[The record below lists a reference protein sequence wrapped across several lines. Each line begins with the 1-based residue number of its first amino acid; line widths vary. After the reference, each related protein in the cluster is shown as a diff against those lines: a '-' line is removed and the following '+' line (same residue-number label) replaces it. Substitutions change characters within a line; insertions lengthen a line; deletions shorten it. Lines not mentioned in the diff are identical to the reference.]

1 MKVRLDFVT
10 NSSSSSFILAF
21 KSKEDAT
28 LNITESLKHNP
39 MALGYVLRDV
49 SDAEAMSPEQLQE
62 RLEEEASEYAYMKM
76 HYGDGGWWS
85 TRKPTFEN
93 EFRKMHPE
101 YDSWT
106 MREHPDYIAEKNR
119 LMELYLTDIRK
130 KLDGK
135 PYVVEIEYSDNDG
148 DIFSEL
154 EHSIMPYVNGVVAVC
169 NHH

>member
-1 MKVRLDFVT
+1 MKIRMDFVT

-28 LNITESLKHNP
+28 ITITESLKNNP

-49 SDAEAMSPEQLQE
+49 TESQPLSEEQLQE
-62 RLEEEASEYAYMKM
+62 RLTDEAESYAYTKM
-76 HYGDGGWWS
+76 HFGDGGWWS
-85 TRKPTFEN
+85 SRKPTFEN
-93 EFRKMHPE
+93 EFLKKHPD

-106 MREHPDYIAEKNR
+106 MREHPDYIAEKKR
-119 LMELYLTDIRK
+119 LMDIYVTDIKK

-135 PYVVEIEYSDNDG
+135 PYVVEVEYSDNDG
-148 DIFSEL
+148 ALFSEL
-154 EHSIMPYVNGVVAVC
+154 EHDIMPYVNGVVAVC

>member
-1 MKVRLDFVT
+1 MKIRMDFVT

-28 LNITESLKHNP
+28 ITITEALKHNP

-49 SDAEAMSPEQLQE
+49 TEAKPLEAKKLQE
-62 RLEEEASEYAYMKM
+62 RLEAEADAYAHTKM

-85 TRKPTFEN
+85 SCKPTFEN
-93 EFRKMHPE
+93 EFLKQHPE

-106 MREHPDYIAEKNR
+106 MREHPDYIAERKR
-119 LMELYLTDIRK
+119 LMDAYVTDIK
-130 KLDGK
+130 KKIDGK
-135 PYVVEIEYSDNDG
+135 PYVVEVEYSDNDG
-148 DIFSEL
+148 TLFSEL
-154 EHSIMPYVNGVVAVC
+154 EHDIMPYVNGVVAVC